1 MTNSKGRI
9 KIVAESTK
17 WTLIQNAA
25 QGSGIKGSHEATAK
39 FLLSLDKLLSRVRF
53 GRGYAEL
60 ALENERVLSFVT
72 FCEKNGF
79 EVVA

>member
-1 MTNSKGRI
+1 MTKGRI
-9 KIVAESTK
+9 KIVAESAK

-53 GRGYAEL
+53 GRGCAEL
-60 ALENERVLSFVT
+60 ALENERVLGFVRH
-72 FCEKNGF
+72 CNKHGF
-79 EVVA
+79 EVVGA

>member
-1 MTNSKGRI
+1 MTKGRI
-9 KIVAESTK
+9 KIVAEGAK

-53 GRGYAEL
+53 GRGDAEL
-60 ALENERVLSFVT
+60 ALENERVLSFVN
-72 FCEKNGF
+72 FCEKKGF
-79 EVVA
+79 EVVGA